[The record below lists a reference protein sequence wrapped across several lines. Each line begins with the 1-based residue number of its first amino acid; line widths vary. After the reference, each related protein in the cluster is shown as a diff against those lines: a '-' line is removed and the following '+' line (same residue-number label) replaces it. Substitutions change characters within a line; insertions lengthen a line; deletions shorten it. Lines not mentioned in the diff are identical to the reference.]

1 MEPKHIFKIE
11 EDFENI
17 RFDKWFKKKG
27 RGSKSPVGGQPWPYG
42 PL

>member
-17 RFDKWFKKKG
+17 RLDKWFKKK
-27 RGSKSPVGGQPWPYG
+27 SQTITPIIN
-42 PL
+42 